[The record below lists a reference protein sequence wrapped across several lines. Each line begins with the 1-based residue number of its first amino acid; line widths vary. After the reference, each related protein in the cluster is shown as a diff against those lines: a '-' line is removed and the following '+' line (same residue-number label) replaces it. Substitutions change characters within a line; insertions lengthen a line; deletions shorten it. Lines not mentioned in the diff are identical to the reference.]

1 MDEEEIKFKMDD
13 GVARYFTRFRGI
25 FLLYL
30 LSCERRSLASGTQN
44 NIVVR

>member
-1 MDEEEIKFKMDD
+1 MDEEEIKLKMDD
-13 GVARYFTRFRGI
+13 FVARYFTRFRGI
-25 FLLYL
+25 FIFYL